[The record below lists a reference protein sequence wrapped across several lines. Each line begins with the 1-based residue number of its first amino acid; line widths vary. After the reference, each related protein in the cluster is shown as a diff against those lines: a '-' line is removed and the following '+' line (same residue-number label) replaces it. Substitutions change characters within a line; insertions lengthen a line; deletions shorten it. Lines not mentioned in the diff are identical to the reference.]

1 MLDSALITAWLVI
14 CYLLGTLS
22 LGDILGRLKGID
34 IRSVGTM
41 NPGATNIYK
50 TLGPIY
56 GLAIFFLD
64 VSKGLSSTLIPL
76 FLFHSPIYIASLA
89 MFCMMAGHLL
99 KTPWGKAGGTGMA
112 TTMGACCGLFPVGVI
127 IAVLP
132 SFLVLVITRN
142 TTYTGIFAFL
152 LAIIGGWIAQ
162 GQMIEVMSVLIAAGL
177 VLIKYRIQYHRI
189 SE

>member
-1 MLDSALITAWLVI
+1 MLESALLTAWLVI

-64 VSKGLSSTLIPL
+64 VSKGLSSNFPKRTITDSEILIYPNPTKDIINLIYQQDAEIKLYGPL
-76 FLFHSPIYIASLA
+76 
-89 MFCMMAGHLL
+89 
-99 KTPWGKAGGTGMA
+99 GK
-112 TTMGACCGLFPVGVI
+112 
-127 IAVLP
+127 
-132 SFLVLVITRN
+132 
-142 TTYTGIFAFL
+142 
-152 LAIIGGWIAQ
+152 
-162 GQMIEVMSVLIAAGL
+162 LI
-177 VLIKYRIQYHRI
+177 VYD
-189 SE
+189 